1 MYIDCILQKWLSFH
15 KNNDFITQILPENVK
30 ILTLILPDFYLCF
43 TVGGNL
49 VHPPPPHPTHT
60 HTPAEGPWQ
69 KIFWYLPT
77 RGIIPQYR

>member
-49 VHPPPPHPTHT
+49 VPPPPPPHTHT
-60 HTPAEGPWQ
+60 HTGRRSLAEDIL
-69 KIFWYLPT
+69 IFTYAWHYTPV
-77 RGIIPQYR
+77 